1 MPTPPGPAAAT
12 AGGGGSLVSKV
23 GGPRNAA
30 ILGAGLT
37 VALVAVV
44 SNLRSKGGTTGTT
57 SMTTADDFDSSPY
70 DMWNAWQSE
79 YEDLQEQINSGDGT
93 TTAGGGTATPPPPL
107 KPPGVVPHPLPVPI
121 GKPVFP
127 TPAPKPPAPK
137 PTPKPPTTT
146 HKTVT
151 VKKGDTLSAIAKKNH
166 ISMAT
171 LKKLNPT
178 YWTNKKYKNGN
189 LIWAGDKVK
198 VS

>member
-1 MPTPPGPAAAT
+1 MTTPPGPAAA
-12 AGGGGSLVSKV
+12 GSGGSLVAKV

-57 SMTTADDFDSSPY
+57 SMTTADTYDSSPY

-79 YEDLQEQINSGDGT
+79 YEDLQEQISAGGT
-93 TTAGGGTATPPPPL
+93 NTAGGGAVPPPVPGGVL
-107 KPPGVVPHPLPVPI
+107 TPGPPVPVPI
-121 GKPVFP
+121 PKPPVI

-137 PTPKPPTTT
+137 PIPKPPTTT
-146 HKTVT
+146 THKTVV
-151 VKKGDTLSAIAKKNH
+151 VKKGDTLSEIAKKNH
-166 ISMAT
+166 ITMAT
-171 LKKLNPT
+171 LRKLNPV